1 MKSGTRNSAPVP
13 WRDGPA
19 RRRVWISVLA
29 VLLAFTFLGTR
40 GIWDPDEG
48 RYTNVALN
56 MLDSGDWLEPHRH
69 HETGHWTKPPLTYWA
84 IATSVAAFG
93 RDPWAAR
100 LPAALAYLLSAW
112 LAWRIARRLTP
123 GAEDM
128 AALAYATMLL
138 PFGASGLITTDFLLA
153 ASETLAVWAFV
164 EARFG
169 PGRRVAGWLVL
180 MWVGFALAFLT
191 KGPPALLPLLVMAIY
206 GWLVPRERGHRLFD
220 SAGLAVFLLLALP
233 WFVAVTVNNPGLLE
247 YFIGDEVVNRVTTD
261 KFGRHGQWYGWLVIY
276 VPTLLLGTVPWTAD
290 LWRWAKS
297 LPTALRAWR
306 APAVR
311 DAQRADVLLALWLL
325 LPLVVFCL
333 ARSRLPLYL
342 LPLFVPLALLI
353 AQRRKADGRGM
364 PRWPRL
370 LAWFGLLLALRLAA
384 AWWPTHKDAGAWA
397 EAIRDR
403 APGPIHEVVFVEDM
417 ARYGLNLHLGAEIE
431 RIALDPPPRQGYAE
445 RSFDQDLHSELT
457 EREPGV
463 VWIAKRERWDELQAR
478 IAALGYRT
486 QALGPDYHG
495 RVIFRVRPA
504 DG

>member
-1 MKSGTRNSAPVP
+1 MKFGTRNRAPAQ
-13 WRDGPA
+13 WRDDPV
-19 RRRVWISVLA
+19 RRRAWIAVLA
-29 VLLAFTFLGTR
+29 VLLAFTFLGMR

-56 MLDSGDWLEPHRH
+56 MLDSGDWLEPRRH

-84 IATSVAAFG
+84 IAASLAAFG

-112 LAWRIARRLTP
+112 LAWRIARRLAP

-128 AALAYATMLL
+128 AALVYATMLM

-180 MWVGFALAFLT
+180 MWVGFAFAFLT

-206 GWLVPRERGHRLFD
+206 SWLVPCERGRRLFD

-233 WFVAVTVNNPGLLE
+233 WFVVVTVNNPGLFE
-247 YFIGDEVVNRVTTD
+247 YFIGDELVNRVATD

-297 LPTALRAWR
+297 LPTALRTWR
-306 APAVR
+306 TPAVR

-353 AQRRKADGRGM
+353 AQRRHAD
-364 PRWPRL
+364 
-370 LAWFGLLLALRLAA
+370 LASAAGL
-384 AWWPTHKDAGAWA
+384 
-397 EAIRDR
+397 
-403 APGPIHEVVFVEDM
+403 
-417 ARYGLNLHLGAEIE
+417 
-431 RIALDPPPRQGYAE
+431 
-445 RSFDQDLHSELT
+445 
-457 EREPGV
+457 
-463 VWIAKRERWDELQAR
+463 
-478 IAALGYRT
+478 
-486 QALGPDYHG
+486 
-495 RVIFRVRPA
+495 VRPA
-504 DG
+504 AGIAPGCRLVADSQ